1 MIISFTDLQMK
12 FSNEFCKDVDDVE
25 TELCEGLTNKQ
36 QGKGKRQSRKIMQKE
51 DISAHH
57 IPRVS
62 DCTCNL

>member
-12 FSNEFCKDVDDVE
+12 FSNEFCKDVDDME

-36 QGKGKRQSRKIMQKE
+36 QGKAKRQRRKITQKE